1 MTHNLGPLSFDL
13 PALKVCDE
21 NIEVVYE
28 FSIRSDVPTPP
39 STLATEQIQ
48 AGLSRVEQEL
58 QTARDQVAM
67 LDQSIEHFTNKADQI
82 DNMVAVS
89 SGLFAG
95 LIDVLWVGEFSLDR
109 GTERGSEKVNS
120 FVESVA
126 EWTGYTPNERASS
139 EDRLKGAIGHL
150 EKKYGAPSDSNTP
163 QFGGGLQ
170 HHLRD
175 FAHHPTPVGMVFS
188 LLTQFTCKSYGTNTA
203 GAFIIVDVKDTT
215 LIGDDLPQ
223 KLLFGVVYWCLHLV
237 SDMAGSNA
245 TPGAGT
251 GIPGPILSLFKELS
265 ALPIFQDEDGVNWL
279 SEKLSKLFN
288 GTLLADRNEN
298 GKILADGARRFDLR
312 AEIGV
317 AYELSRQAL
326 PILVNECIVRGFY
339 FIRRLVAEVKVKPS
353 FRDIEWD
360 KTLPWSN
367 RTIRRMLTIATGT
380 FTIVDLAD
388 AAIRAALNSGGN
400 PASFGMQLVLR
411 VNFVGVGRFAIAVYS
426 DLSMGS
432 QRDRLRDE
440 RIAVL
445 SQQLHWANA
454 KVSYLQGDAWQ
465 AAERTAASLKEA
477 EQMMRQS
484 AEIFVEAWEAN
495 RGSLR
500 RIGQMQPKI
509 QSRNPQLIHDIQNVI
524 KWG

>member
-1 MTHNLGPLSFDL
+1 MAHNLGPLSFDL

-21 NIEVVYE
+21 DIEVVYE
-28 FSIRSDVPTPP
+28 FLIRSVVPTPP
-39 STLATEQIQ
+39 STLASEQIQ

-58 QTARDQVAM
+58 QTTQDQVAM

-82 DNMVAVS
+82 DNMVAVG
-89 SGLFAG
+89 SGLLAG

-109 GTERGSEKVNS
+109 GTQWGSEKVNS

-126 EWTGYTPNERASS
+126 EWTGYTPNEGASS

-163 QFGGGLQ
+163 EFGGGLQ

-188 LLTQFTCKSYGTNTA
+188 LLTQFTRKSYGTNTA
-203 GAFIIVDVKDTT
+203 GAFIIVDVKNTK
-215 LIGDDLPQ
+215 LIGEDLPQ
-223 KLLFGVVYWCLHLV
+223 KLLFGVVYWCFHLV
-237 SDMAGSNA
+237 SDMAGTSVTA
-245 TPGAGT
+245 GAGT

-265 ALPIFQDEDGVNWL
+265 ALPIFQDKEGVNFL
-279 SEKLSKLFN
+279 SEKVSKLFN
-288 GTLLADRNEN
+288 GTLLADRDEN
-298 GKILADGARRFDLR
+298 GKILSDGARRFDLR

-326 PILVNECIVRGFY
+326 PVLVNECIVRGIY
-339 FIRRLVAEVKVKPS
+339 FIRRLSVEVKSKPS
-353 FRDIEWD
+353 LHDIEWK

-380 FTIVDLAD
+380 FTVVDLAD
-388 AAIRAALNSGGN
+388 AAIRAAMKSGGN
-400 PASFGMQLVLR
+400 VAIFGTHLVLR

-426 DLSMGS
+426 DLSMGT
-432 QRDRLRDE
+432 QRNRLRDE

-454 KVSYLQGDAWQ
+454 KVAYLQGDTWQ
-465 AAERTAASLKEA
+465 TAGRTAASLQEA
-477 EQMMRQS
+477 EQMVRQS
-484 AEIFVEAWEAN
+484 AEIFVAAWEAN
-495 RGSLR
+495 RGSLS
-500 RIGQMQPKI
+500 RIGQMLPNI
-509 QSRNPQLIHDIQNVI
+509 QSRNPQLIHDIQNVL